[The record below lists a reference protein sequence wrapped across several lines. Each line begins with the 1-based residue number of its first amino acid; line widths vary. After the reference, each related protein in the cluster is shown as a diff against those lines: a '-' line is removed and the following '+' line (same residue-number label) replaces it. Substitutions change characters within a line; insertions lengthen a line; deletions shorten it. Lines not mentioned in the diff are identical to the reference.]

1 MAMPI
6 TAIAQLPEKKYYQK
20 FSVILVDDVKTRNR
34 CLKLRYDVFANELG
48 ASLCNSNNEL
58 DIDVFDPHC
67 DHLAVFD
74 NQTNEIVATTRL
86 LDHRASQHTDGF
98 YSESEFNLSRILDDN
113 LNYLEVGRT
122 CVHPEYRRGSALPM
136 LWQGIA
142 RFVVENRT
150 DYLFGCCSIPLSGG
164 DKYITNVMRYL
175 RDSHFSPAE
184 LRVQPRVPLRLDKEN
199 QGKADD
205 VVLPTLLKAYLR
217 QGAYICGEPH
227 WDAAFGVADVFVLL
241 ECSKITQRYTK
252 HFIDRI

>member
-6 TAIAQLPEKKYYQK
+6 TAIAQLPEKKRHQK
-20 FSVILVDDVKTRNR
+20 FSVILVDDEKTRDR
-34 CLKLRYDVFANELG
+34 CLKLRYDVFATEMG
-48 ASLCNSNNEL
+48 ANLYGNGHEI

-67 DHLAVFD
+67 QHLAVFD
-74 NQTNEIVATTRL
+74 NHTNEIIATTRL
-86 LDHRASQHTDGF
+86 LDHNASLDTGGF
-98 YSESEFNLSRILDDN
+98 YSESEFNLKRILKHG

-164 DKYITNVMRYL
+164 DRYITKVMHYL
-175 RDSHFSPAE
+175 REYHFSPAE
-184 LRVQPRVPLRLDKEN
+184 LRVQPRVPLRLDKAN
-199 QGKADD
+199 QCSTKD
-205 VVLPTLLKAYLR
+205 VLLPTLLKAYLR

-241 ECSKITQRYTK
+241 ECSNITQRYSK
-252 HFIDRI
+252 HFIERI